1 MGEVLVLYEEAK
13 LKWRYASV
21 VMAPHCC
28 EPFCAD
34 FEETVLIPNQLSFRV
49 GTEPVFAWPPEVCI
63 VDESFACAQDVDGK
77 DGFHTDLCSLILMAL
92 RHSVVCCVAEQW
104 HVRHDFSL

>member
-1 MGEVLVLYEEAK
+1 MGEVLVLDEEAK

-49 GTEPVFAWPPEVCI
+49 GTEPVFPWPPEVCI
-63 VDESFACAQDVDGK
+63 VDESFARAQDVDGK
-77 DGFHTDLCSLILMAL
+77 DGFDTDLCSLILMAL